1 MESAVVSPAAQL
13 IIAAIIPI
21 VGIVIGGVLIF
32 FYLLWRHREISL
44 QIKLGSYR
52 PTQFNLKL
60 FSLLTGLLL
69 TGIGLV
75 LTLLLG
81 IIQGFSYPLLG
92 GLLPLIIG
100 ISFLVFFKFCPA
112 NSKHDG
118 EA

>member
-52 PTQFNLKL
+52 PTKFNLKL
-60 FSLLTGLLL
+60 FSLLQM
-69 TGIGLV
+69 LV
-75 LTLLLG
+75 
-81 IIQGFSYPLLG
+81 I
-92 GLLPLIIG
+92 
-100 ISFLVFFKFCPA
+100 
-112 NSKHDG
+112 
-118 EA
+118 

>member
-1 MESAVVSPAAQL
+1 MKNKSRLTLRALCEGAVFVAMAQ
-13 IIAAIIPI
+13 
-21 VGIVIGGVLIF
+21 VLGYI
-32 FYLLWRHREISL
+32 
-44 QIKLGSYR
+44 
-52 PTQFNLKL
+52 KL

-75 LTLLLG
+75 LTLLFWVV
-81 IIQGFSYPLLG
+81 QGFSYPLLG

-100 ISFLVFFKFCPA
+100 VSFLVFFKFCPA

>member
-81 IIQGFSYPLLG
+81 IIQGFSNPLLG
-92 GLLPLIIG
+92 GLLPLIIR
-100 ISFLVFFKFCPA
+100 ISFLVFFKFCPT
-112 NSKHDG
+112 NSKIDG